1 MIMFDKL
8 AMMNASKRPGD
19 ELPKT
24 KIQKLIP
31 LPLCQVQINDGFWAP
46 KLKTNR
52 EVTIPAIYQRCEE
65 TGRIDAWKLDWKPG
79 MPNKPH
85 VFWDSDVAKWMEA
98 AAYSL
103 ATHPEPQLETR
114 LESVIDMIAQ
124 AQQQDGYLN
133 THFTV
138 VRPEMRFAN
147 LRDWHELYCAGHLI
161 EAAVAYFHGTE
172 KKKFLDVV
180 CRYADLIGSVFGT
193 QPGQKR
199 GYDGHEEIELALV
212 KLYHTAGERRYLQ
225 LAKYFIDERGRQPHY
240 FDLEA
245 KIRGEDPAS
254 YWAKTHEYT
263 QSHIPVREQTV
274 PGGHAVRG
282 MYLYSAMADLTAE
295 FNDQELLTACRSIWR
310 HLVAKRMYVTGGI
323 GSSRTNE
330 GYTFDYDLRNET
342 AYAETCAAIGLILFT
357 HRLLQIEPNGVYTD
371 VLERALYNGALSG
384 VSLRGDRFF
393 YENPLESRGNHHRWE
408 WHECSCCPP
417 NIARLL
423 ASLGQYIYSRHEN
436 ELYVHLYVGGSV
448 AFDVAGKALK
458 LTQQTEYPW
467 DGKIHLQIDTA
478 APIAFTP
485 ALRIPGWCRAPEIAI
500 NGENVLTSSVLQK
513 GYAKLQRVWQPG
525 DMIELDLPMQVER
538 MQAHPN
544 VRANCGRVALQRGP
558 LVYCLEE
565 IDNGKNLNDLVLPR
579 EGKLDVQFEKNL
591 LGGIAVITG
600 RAKRRALDQWENA
613 LYKTAALKIEDQEL
627 KAMPYFAWDN
637 REPGE
642 MLVWIREG

>member
-1 MIMFDKL
+1 
-8 AMMNASKRPGD
+8 
-19 ELPKT
+19 
-24 KIQKLIP
+24 
-31 LPLCQVQINDGFWAP
+31 
-46 KLKTNR
+46 
-52 EVTIPAIYQRCEE
+52 
-65 TGRIDAWKLDWKPG
+65 

-103 ATHPEPQLETR
+103 TTHPDQQMEAR

-124 AQQQDGYLN
+124 AQQPDGYLN

-138 VRPEMRFAN
+138 VQPDKRFVN

-161 EAAVAYFHGTE
+161 EAAVAYFHATG
-172 KKKFLDVV
+172 KKKFLNVV
-180 CRYADLIGSVFGT
+180 CRYADHIDSVFGT
-193 QPGQKR
+193 QPGKKR

-212 KLYHTAGERRYLQ
+212 KLYHAAGEQRYLQ
-225 LAKYFIDERGRQPHY
+225 LAKYFVNERGRQPHY

-245 KIRGEDPAS
+245 KARGENPAS

-282 MYLYSAMADLTAE
+282 MYLYSAMADLAAE
-295 FNDQELLTACRSIWR
+295 FNDHELLTACRSIWK
-310 HLVAKRMYVTGGI
+310 HLVEKRLYVTGGI
-323 GSSRTNE
+323 GSSRANE
-330 GYTFDYDLRNET
+330 GYTSDYDLPNET
-342 AYAETCAAIGLILFT
+342 AYAETCAAIGLILCT
-357 HRLLQIEPNGVYTD
+357 HRLLQIEPDGVYAE

-384 VSLRGDRFF
+384 VSLPGDRFF

-423 ASLGQYIYSRHEN
+423 ASLGQYIYSHHEN

-448 AFDVAGKALK
+448 AFDVDGKAIK

-467 DGKIHLQIDTA
+467 DGKIHLQIDTV
-478 APIAFTP
+478 APIAFTL
-485 ALRIPGWCRAPEIAI
+485 ALRIPGWCRAPEISI
-500 NGENVLTSSVLQK
+500 NGENVLISSVLQK
-513 GYAKLQRVWQPG
+513 GYAKLQRVWQAG
-525 DMIELDLPMQVER
+525 DLIELDLPMQVER
-538 MQAHPN
+538 VQAHPN

-565 IDNGKNLNDLVLPR
+565 IDNGKNLNDLVLPC
-579 EGKLDVQFEKNL
+579 EENLDVQFEKNL

-600 RAKRRALDQWENA
+600 NAKRRALDEWEST
-613 LYKTAALKIEDQEL
+613 LYKTDVSKREDNALKAI
-627 KAMPYFAWDN
+627 PYFAWDN

-642 MLVWIREG
+642 MLVWMREG